1 MDLVASFC
9 VYVGEKPVAHNVGL
23 DPPGEGELA
32 LLIDKVDKACFRV
45 LNTSARLLDGESV
58 GFLLGF
64 SSSQI
69 GRHRKGENLDSRL
82 EGIYGLSRV
91 TLAQT
96 WWRCWDFALVERVS
110 KREDAAITADLGS
123 VSHVRLG

>member
-9 VYVGEKPVAHNVGL
+9 VYVGEKPVAHDVGL
-23 DPPGEGELA
+23 DPPGQGEFAFLV
-32 LLIDKVDKACFRV
+32 DKVDKACFRV
-45 LNTSARLLDGESV
+45 ANTAASLLDGECV
-58 GFLLGF
+58 LFLLGF
-64 SSSQI
+64 SSSRI
-69 GRHRKGENLDSRL
+69 GRYREGENLDSGL

-96 WWRCWDFALVERVS
+96 WWWCWDFALVERVS
-110 KREDAAITADLGS
+110 KREDTAITTDLGS